1 MGQVG
6 RGEHRGVPV
15 WRGGLAALVGACML
29 LCGMALAAPPAKP
42 SLPPHA
48 LAQLGVERWDG
59 ASGLRASWVQD
70 VVEAPD
76 GMIWVA
82 TANGVSRFDGRA
94 FRHFDAANS
103 PALPHNLIT
112 TLALAHD
119 GRIWLGLRYGG
130 VRVIADGT
138 IRRDPAVEGL
148 PDDVRV
154 TALADDGEGG
164 AWVGTPKGLWH
175 ATRGTPRRV
184 TVAGESLDVDVRW
197 LVRSGD
203 VVWAR
208 TREHGLWSIRGGR
221 VTRHPDPPGCAGS
234 AVDAGPAGLVT
245 SCSDAVWIWQSREGT
260 WRLLSRETGV
270 GPVYLDP
277 DGSVWFGSRKG
288 LARWK
293 DGRLEYRGR
302 DTILPDWRVRAI
314 LRDRSGDLWVGTFSA
329 GLARLRVG
337 VVRAVG
343 AREGLD
349 LEGTTAVALAPN
361 GDLLAGGFETG
372 LMQWHPVNGFIGR
385 WTEREGLPGATPWT
399 LSRDVLD
406 ASGVWVGGD
415 GGLAWWQDGRLSRV
429 GPRGITHAGPLRLVF
444 ADPRDPGVLWAQ
456 AEKGPLLAL
465 GAPAGVAAT
474 ANTGLPDGRIRFMH
488 RDRRGRLLAGG
499 EGGLFV
505 RAATGWRAVPAG
517 DVALRELK
525 AIAEGR
531 DGTLWL
537 ASEAD
542 GLIRMR
548 GREVVVYGVG
558 NGLPEWPAHTLHL
571 DANGRMWLSGNDGI
585 TTFRL
590 RDFDRWVAGDARR
603 LPFEHLGQRD
613 GVRDREANGWGYP
626 SILQWR
632 DGSMVYP
639 TISGVAFVDP
649 RMLRTSRLVPSRV
662 YIDQAWAGDR
672 TLDVR
677 RPATLSRDERSLRVR
692 FSVVEMLYPESV
704 DFRYRLDGLD
714 TAWVES
720 GASMEAQYPS
730 LAPGD
735 YRFRVQA
742 RLPGQAWT
750 EAGAPLVVSV
760 TPAVVETLWFRVL
773 VGALLVAAL
782 VGAWH
787 WRRRADVRLAESLA
801 RARAFLRD
809 VIDTSPNPII
819 VRRAARDPLVMNR
832 AALHVPGLG
841 AAGLPSTGDPV
852 EDAARARLRAL
863 EEHVATTGEE
873 GRIDELPLRD
883 ADGSERWFRVVM
895 RRGDAPGDQPAR
907 TVIITA
913 VDVTGFKR
921 SELALTESRDGLRR
935 SREEA
940 RALARQLLSA
950 QEDERRRLA
959 ADMHD
964 DVTQRLA
971 GLAMLS
977 WSVLSSLER
986 PAGHED
992 ALRQVRGVAT
1002 DLELLARQVQSMA
1015 RELHPPA
1022 LDALGLADALHAE
1035 VASFTERTGLPVT
1048 LDVGPGMPDVPT
1060 DVALALYRIVQ
1071 EALRNACTHAAA
1083 SRASVHVAC
1092 EPGVLVIEVRDDGQG
1107 FDPQARRGRAGIGL
1121 STMRER
1127 ARLAGA
1133 ELQIT
1138 SRPGEGTRVQVRWPS
1153 PSTVDAPG

>member
-1 MGQVG
+1 MGKVG
-6 RGEHRGVPV
+6 LGEHRAGSA
-15 WRGGLAALVGACML
+15 WRGGLASLLVACVL

-42 SLPPHA
+42 LLPPHA
-48 LAQLGVERWDG
+48 LAQFGIERWDG

-94 FRHFDAANS
+94 FRHFDAVNS
-103 PALPHNLIT
+103 PVLPHNLIT
-112 TLALAHD
+112 SLALAHD
-119 GRIWLGLRYGG
+119 GRIWVGLRYGG
-130 VRVIADGT
+130 VRVIADGA
-138 IRRDPAVEGL
+138 IRRDPAVDGL
-148 PDDVRV
+148 PPDVRV
-154 TALADDGEGG
+154 VALADDGDGG
-164 AWVGTPKGLWH
+164 AWVGTPMGLWH
-175 ATRGTPRRV
+175 ASKGKPRRV
-184 TVAGESLDVDVRW
+184 TVPGAPLDVEVRW
-197 LVRSGD
+197 LVRYDD
-203 VVWAR
+203 VVWVR
-208 TREHGLWSIRGGR
+208 TREHGLWSIRAGR
-221 VTRHPDPPGCAGS
+221 ATAHPDAPGCAGS
-234 AVDAGPAGLVT
+234 AVDAGRAGLAT
-245 SCSDAVWIWQSREGT
+245 SCSDAVWIWQPSEGS
-260 WRLLSRETGV
+260 WRLVARETGV
-270 GPVYLDP
+270 GPVHLDS
-277 DGSVWFGSRKG
+277 DGSIWFGSRNG
-288 LARWK
+288 LARWR

-302 DTILPDWRVRAI
+302 DAILPDWRVRAI

-343 AREGLD
+343 AREGLAI
-349 LEGTTAVALAPN
+349 EGTTAVGLAPN

-372 LMQWHPVNGFIGR
+372 LAQWHPATGLVAR
-385 WTEREGLPGATPWT
+385 WTEADGLPGSTPWT
-399 LSRDVLD
+399 LSRDVLEP
-406 ASGVWVGGD
+406 SGVWVGGD
-415 GGLAWWQDGRLSRV
+415 GGLAWWQGGQLSRT
-429 GPRGITHAGPLRLVF
+429 GPRGIAHKGALRLVY
-444 ADPRDPGVLWAQ
+444 ADPQAPGVLWAQ
-456 AEKGPLLAL
+456 AETGPLMAL
-465 GAPAGVAAT
+465 GAPADVATT
-474 ANTGLPDGRIRFMH
+474 ANAGLPAGRVRFLH

-499 EGGLFV
+499 ERGLFV
-505 RAATGWRAVPAG
+505 RGASSWRGVSTGA
-517 DVALRELK
+517 VALRELK

-537 ASEAD
+537 ASESD

-548 GREVVVYGVG
+548 GRDVVVYGVG

-590 RDFDRWVAGDARR
+590 RDFDRWVAGEARR

-613 GVRDREANGWGYP
+613 GVRDREANGWGFP
-626 SILQWR
+626 SMLLWR

-649 RMLRTSRLVPSRV
+649 RLLRTSRLVPSRV

-672 TLDVR
+672 VLDVR
-677 RPATLSRDERSLRVR
+677 RHAALSLDERTLRVR
-692 FSVVEMLYPESV
+692 FSAVEMLYPESI
-704 DFRYRLDGLD
+704 DFRYRLEGLD
-714 TAWVES
+714 TRWVEA
-720 GASMEAQYPS
+720 GASMEAQYPR

-750 EAGAPLVVSV
+750 EAEAPLVVSV
-760 TPAVVETLWFRVL
+760 TPEVVETTWFRVL
-773 VGALLVAAL
+773 VAALLAALLVAA
-782 VGAWH
+782 WR

-801 RARAFLRD
+801 SARAFLRD

-819 VRRAARDPLVMNR
+819 VRRSARDPLVLNR

-841 AAGLPSTGDPV
+841 GTGEPSTGDAV
-852 EDAARARLRAL
+852 EDAARARLREL
-863 EEHVATTGEE
+863 EARVAATGEE
-873 GRIDELPLRD
+873 GSIDELPLRD
-883 ADGSERWFRVVM
+883 ANGSERWFRVVM
-895 RRGDAPGDQPAR
+895 RRGDAPDDVAAR

-921 SELALTESRDGLRR
+921 SEMALTESRDGLRR

-940 RALARQLLSA
+940 RALSRRLLSA

-977 WSVLSSLER
+977 WSALASLER

-992 ALRQVRGVAT
+992 ALRQVTGVAT

-1022 LDALGLADALHAE
+1022 LDSLGLADALHAE
-1035 VASFTERTGLPVT
+1035 VANFTERTGLPVV
-1048 LDVGPGMPDVPT
+1048 LDIGPGMPEIPT

-1071 EALRNACTHAAA
+1071 EALRNARTHAAA
-1083 SRASVHVAC
+1083 SRASVHVVC
-1092 EPGVLVIEVRDDGQG
+1092 EPGAVVIEVRDDGKG
-1107 FDPQARRGRAGIGL
+1107 FDPQERRGRAGIGL

-1133 ELQIT
+1133 ELHIT
-1138 SRPGEGTRVQVRWPS
+1138 SRPAGGTCVQVRWPS
-1153 PSTVDAPG
+1153 SQTKNAAG